1 MRKVAAILSVLLL
14 CAFDLAA
21 QIDSTRLK
29 ELDAR
34 LERYFS
40 ALESEPVQVKNNECD
55 ALIEAA
61 SDKDLRQRIALKV
74 YDHYRKS
81 SLMGDE
87 AVAIHLIDRWFSS
100 GEISMG
106 SDQDL
111 LDAKLFAEFNR
122 NSLIGMSAP
131 KVTLLDPFGE
141 SVQIP
146 VLSGSTSSVIAGSTG
161 NPRFQILYFYDTDCA
176 KCKLESPMLR
186 SLLDDKNYPVD
197 VTAVYVGRD
206 EDRWRIWRESTFAVK
221 SGSVRVFHLWDPE
234 DSSGYQ
240 MMYGV
245 TSTPKM
251 FLIDPEG
258 IIAGRGL
265 DTDALEQLLD
275 LFLAPEDYQYG
286 GKESEELFDKLFS
299 VYGVKVAPENVEEV
313 ASLLE
318 DHSLSR
324 GDTLSF
330 KRLEGDLLYYLI
342 SKRGEGFKEGTSLF
356 LKDYILSR
364 SDIWNT
370 PDDSLKVVG
379 MASMMDGL
387 LSKAPVGARIPKTS
401 IKGWNKMRRKGGY
414 FFFSTEGC
422 PVCAAEKEAADSLNL
437 SLLRIDMTSLEK
449 ESPEIARELLDFFDL
464 SSLPYIIETGRRGVI
479 KRRYISLVEHLLFL
493 GEKD

>member
-1 MRKVAAILSVLLL
+1 MRKVAAILSALVL
-14 CAFDLAA
+14 CALDLAA
-21 QIDSTRLK
+21 QIDSTKLK

-34 LERYFS
+34 LDRYFS
-40 ALESEPVQVKNNECD
+40 ALETEPVQVKNNECD
-55 ALIEAA
+55 ALIQAA

-74 YDHYRKS
+74 YDHYLKS

-87 AVAIHLIDRWFSS
+87 AVAIHLIDKWFSS
-100 GEISMG
+100 GEISME
-106 SDQDL
+106 SEKDL
-111 LDAKLFAEFNR
+111 LDARLFAEFNR
-122 NSLIGMSAP
+122 HSLIGMRAP
-131 KVTLLDPFGE
+131 EATLLDPLGE
-141 SVQIP
+141 SVTIP
-146 VLSGSTSSVIAGSTG
+146 VILSGAKGLNS
-161 NPRFQILYFYDTDCA
+161 RFQVLYFYDTDCA

-206 EDRWRIWRESTFAVK
+206 EDRWKLWRESTFAVG
-221 SGSVRVFHLWDPE
+221 SNSVRVSHLWDPE

-245 TSTPKM
+245 TTTPKM
-251 FLIDPEG
+251 FLLDPEG
-258 IIAGRGL
+258 VIVGRGL
-265 DTDALEQLLD
+265 DTDALERLLD
-275 LFLAPEDYQYG
+275 MFLSPEDYEYG
-286 GKESEELFDKLFS
+286 GKESEQLFDKLFS
-299 VYGVKVAPENVEEV
+299 VYGIKVASSDVVEV

-318 DHSLSR
+318 EHSLSR

-356 LKDYILSR
+356 IKDYILSR
-364 SDIWNT
+364 ADIWNT
-370 PDDSLKVVG
+370 SDDSLKVVG

-387 LSKAPVGARIPKTS
+387 LSKAPVGTRIPKTS
-401 IKGWNKMRRKGGY
+401 IKGWNKLRRKGGY
-414 FFFSTEGC
+414 FLFSTEGC

-437 SLLRIDMTSLEK
+437 SFLGINMTSLEN
-449 ESPEIARELLDFFDL
+449 ESPEIARKMLDFFDL
-464 SSLPYIIETGRRGVI
+464 SSLPYIIETGRRGMI

>member
-1 MRKVAAILSVLLL
+1 MRKVAAIFSALVL
-14 CAFDLAA
+14 CAFDLVA
-21 QIDSTRLK
+21 QIDSTKLK

-40 ALESEPVQVKNNECD
+40 VLEAEPVQVKNHECD

-61 SDKDLRQRIALKV
+61 SDNDLRQRIALRV

-87 AVAIHLIDRWFSS
+87 AVAIHLIDKWFSS

-106 SDQDL
+106 SDKDL

-122 NSLIGMSAP
+122 QSLIGMRAP
-131 KVTLLDPFGE
+131 QAMLYNPYGE
-141 SVQIP
+141 SVTIP
-146 VLSGSTSSVIAGSTG
+146 VIQGEAKDTRYQV
-161 NPRFQILYFYDTDCA
+161 LYFYDTDCA

-206 EDRWRIWRESTFAVK
+206 EDRWKLWRESTFTVK
-221 SGSVRVFHLWDPE
+221 SSAVRVFHLWDPE

-258 IIAGRGL
+258 TIVGRGL
-265 DTDALEQLLD
+265 DTDALERLLD
-275 LFLAPEDYQYG
+275 ICLAPKDYVYG

-299 VYGVKVAPENVEEV
+299 VYGMTVSPADVAEV

-318 DHSLSR
+318 GHSLSR
-324 GDTLSF
+324 GDTISF
-330 KRLEGDLLYYLI
+330 KRLEGDLLYYLV
-342 SKRGEGFKEGTSLF
+342 SKRGEGFKEGTSSF
-356 LKDYILSR
+356 IKDYILSR
-364 SDIWNT
+364 ADIWNT
-370 PDDSLKVVG
+370 SDDSLKVVG

-437 SLLRIDMTSLEK
+437 SFLGIDMTSLEG
-449 ESPEIARELLDFFDL
+449 ESPGLARKMLDFFDL

>member
-29 ELDAR
+29 ELDTR

-40 ALESEPVQVKNNECD
+40 SLESEPVQVKSNECD

-146 VLSGSTSSVIAGSTG
+146 VISGSTG
-161 NPRFQILYFYDTDCA
+161 NPRFHILYFFDTDCA

-206 EDRWRIWRESTFAVK
+206 EDRWKIWRESTFAVK

-265 DTDALEQLLD
+265 DTDALESLLD
-275 LFLAPEDYQYG
+275 IFLAPEDYRYG

-299 VYGVKVAPENVEEV
+299 VYGIKVAPGDVAEV

-342 SKRGEGFKEGTSLF
+342 SKRGEGFKEGTPSF
-356 LKDYILSR
+356 IKDYILSR

-387 LSKAPVGARIPKTS
+387 LSKSPVGTRIPKTS